1 MVQKYVS
8 IPRSTI
14 KPQIILVPFCFWAVH
29 TEFFY
34 NFAEVSY
41 FLILIFMGS
50 TNTKLELLYMHKK
63 VRKSHFWLLNMIFL
77 IKIQIGK
84 DQYNSMYG
92 TGYI

>member
-41 FLILIFMGS
+41 FLILIFMGQTS
-50 TNTKLELLYMHKK
+50 TNTKKKDFLLLYSELFGSK
-63 VRKSHFWLLNMIFL
+63 
-77 IKIQIGK
+77 
-84 DQYNSMYG
+84 
-92 TGYI
+92 